1 MLCEL
6 AWIFEYSYVIW
17 LIWKLHIHERSWET
31 WNVCNRCWLISFVD
45 PLYKLCLIG
54 HTFPIGFHFS
64 LNFEANVS
72 LITVVIYRIGESK
85 ISIILDSQRVHV
97 LFLWYLVLSKSCH
110 QSYIN
115 PVQCWV
121 ICCNLSVC
129 WSTPNHVVQ
138 GSNPDHRRNF
148 WVGFDPD
155 IQVYTVWYM
164 NICSSDW
171 LKESLLV
178 KLCS

>member
-115 PVQCWV
+115 PVQSFAASFAA
-121 ICCNLSVC
+121 ICLCVGRLPIV
-129 WSTPNHVVQ
+129 WFRVQ
-138 GSNPDHRRNF
+138 TLTIGETFGLVLTRTYR
-148 WVGFDPD
+148 
-155 IQVYTVWYM
+155 YT
-164 NICSSDW
+164 
-171 LKESLLV
+171 
-178 KLCS
+178 LCGTWTFVALIGWRKAC